1 MDWSLFHAVNT
12 LQVHTGWA
20 HAPLRVYA
28 EDGIVLF
35 AALLLAGWVIGRVRG
50 TRAIATAISAGAAAL
65 IALAVNQLLGHLA
78 GRARPYATHPGVHLL
93 VGRTSDFS
101 FPSDHAVVAG
111 AVAAGLLFLDR
122 RLGVVAVL
130 AAVVMAFARVYVG
143 AHYPGDVVAGLAV
156 GALVALVCQSLLVPL
171 LVPVLDRVATTPLRP
186 LVSA

>member
-1 MDWSLFHAVNT
+1 
-12 LQVHTGWA
+12 
-20 HAPLRVYA
+20 
-28 EDGIVLF
+28 
-35 AALLLAGWVIGRVRG
+35 
-50 TRAIATAISAGAAAL
+50 
-65 IALAVNQLLGHLA
+65 
-78 GRARPYATHPGVHLL
+78 
-93 VGRTSDFS
+93 
-101 FPSDHAVVAG
+101 VVAG